1 MSLQENESVKR
12 ILLVDDHPEDLIKI
26 GRRLTDEGFNVSTA
40 RNGLEA
46 LESANAQDFDVVI
59 MDVIMPEMNG
69 FNACRR
75 LSRNPKTA
83 HVPVIMMTALGNRDD
98 ALIAIRAGAKDYCLK
113 PVDENLML
121 EKISKVLS
129 PPG

>member
-1 MSLQENESVKR
+1 MSPDIDAVKAYLLDLQER
-12 ILLVDDHPEDLIKI
+12 IC
-26 GRRLTDEGFNVSTA
+26 A
-40 RNGLEA
+40 GLEA